1 MEEAPTIAPAVI
13 AGMGVGEIPSA
24 ALSAADAQ
32 SIEDCVVAVED
43 CVGSVD
49 VVVAAVGVAVVAVAG
64 WQISDVLGGG
74 ASGFASAPKAAAAAA
89 AVQWVEDFSAF
100 FGGIPPAARCRRPV
114 ASDDPSALF

>member
-1 MEEAPTIAPAVI
+1 
-13 AGMGVGEIPSA
+13 MGVGEIPSA

-49 VVVAAVGVAVVAVAG
+49 VVVVAVGVAVVAVAG

-89 AVQWVEDFSAF
+89 VQWVADFSAF
-100 FGGIPPAARCRRPV
+100 FGGIPPAARRCRRPV

>member
-1 MEEAPTIAPAVI
+1 
-13 AGMGVGEIPSA
+13 MGVGEIPSA

-49 VVVAAVGVAVVAVAG
+49 VVVVAVGVVGVVVVAAAG
-64 WQISDVLGGG
+64 WQILDVLGGG

-89 AVQWVEDFSAF
+89 AVQWVEDFAAS
-100 FGGIPPAARCRRPV
+100 FGGSRPAARRCRRPA
-114 ASDDPSALF
+114 ASVDPSGLF

>member
-1 MEEAPTIAPAVI
+1 MI

-49 VVVAAVGVAVVAVAG
+49 VVVVAVGVVGVVVVAVAG
-64 WQISDVLGGG
+64 WQILDVSGGD
-74 ASGFASAPKAAAAAA
+74 ASGFASAPKAAAAA
-89 AVQWVEDFSAF
+89 VQWVEDFAAS
-100 FGGIPPAARCRRPV
+100 FGGSRPAARRCRRPA
-114 ASDDPSALF
+114 ASGDSSGLF

>member
-1 MEEAPTIAPAVI
+1 MI

-49 VVVAAVGVAVVAVAG
+49 VVVVAVGVVGVVVVAVAVVG
-64 WQISDVLGGG
+64 VVLGGD
-74 ASGFASAPKAAAAAA
+74 ASGFASAPKAAAAA
-89 AVQWVEDFSAF
+89 VQWVEDFAAS
-100 FGGIPPAARCRRPV
+100 FGGSRPAARRCRRPA
-114 ASDDPSALF
+114 ASGDSSGLF